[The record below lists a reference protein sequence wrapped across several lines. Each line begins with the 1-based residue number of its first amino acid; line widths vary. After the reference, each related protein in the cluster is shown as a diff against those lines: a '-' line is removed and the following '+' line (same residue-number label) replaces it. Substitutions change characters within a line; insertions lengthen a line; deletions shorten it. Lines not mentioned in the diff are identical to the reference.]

1 MSNKK
6 RILFLC
12 ITNSCRSQ
20 MAEGMVRHFYSDK
33 FEAQSAGSKLAT
45 VHPLAIK
52 VMAEIGIDISG
63 QISKLVNEFAG
74 QEFDYVI
81 TLCGGY
87 EEKICPL
94 FLGKVKQELHWD
106 FIDPAQAKG
115 SEEEILKVFRNVR
128 DAIKHKIFDFFQ
140 QSNSVKNSSNQ
151 SIEMKLAENFPKEST
166 IPNGKNQSEHG

>member
-1 MSNKK
+1 
-6 RILFLC
+6 
-12 ITNSCRSQ
+12 
-20 MAEGMVRHFYSDK
+20 MAEGIVRYFFSTT
-33 FEAQSAGSKLAT
+33 FEAKSAGSKLAT

-52 VMAEIGIDISG
+52 VMAEIGIDISR
-63 QISKLVNEFAG
+63 QKSKLVNEFAS

-115 SEEEILKVFRNVR
+115 SEEEILKVFRNAR
-128 DAIKHKIFDFFQ
+128 DAIKNKISNFIQ
-140 QSNSVKNSSNQ
+140 QLNSVKNTTDQ
-151 SIEMKLAENFPKEST
+151 TIETKPVENFPKESK
-166 IPNGKNQSEHG
+166 ISNGKNQSEHRQE